1 MNRTADGIVAALGVA
16 AGAAAAAA
24 MVKAASSHAAPSSA
38 GSARALQVPRD
49 LGASARRLAG
59 KRKEIDAHIHAA
71 RAFNRSS
78 ALLAWSAL
86 TDSAI
91 EHYRGSFENPGMYA
105 PLIVGTLSLAA
116 GLHGGNDRV
125 GMRHPVRHAIYL
137 AAASVGIAGTGFH
150 LYNVTK
156 RPGRFSWHNLFYGA
170 PLGAPAAL
178 LLSGALGAV
187 AERLRDE
194 PGHDPR
200 LAGMPAGQ
208 ALALLA
214 AVGMIGTVGEVAL
227 LHFRGAFQ
235 HRAMYAPVTVPPVAA
250 ALLARAAL
258 SPARPNWWTRIW
270 LRATAVLGAVGVG
283 FHIRG
288 VARNQG
294 GWRNWS
300 QNVLNGPPLPAPPS
314 FTALATAGLAALR
327 LRETER

>member
-1 MNRTADGIVAALGVA
+1 MINRTADGVLAALGIA
-16 AGAAAAAA
+16 AGALAAAAV
-24 MVKAASSHAAPSSA
+24 VKAASSRD
-38 GSARALQVPRD
+38 ARPTACRVD
-49 LGASARRLAG
+49 ASALRLVG
-59 KRKEIDAHIHAA
+59 KSPPIDAHVHAA

-86 TDSAI
+86 TDSAV
-91 EHYRGSFENPGMYA
+91 EHYRGSFENRAMYT
-105 PLIVGTLSLAA
+105 PLIIGSLSLAA
-116 GLHGGNDRV
+116 GVHGGADHV
-125 GMRHPVRHAIYL
+125 GNRHPIRHAIYL
-137 AAASVGIAGTGFH
+137 SAAGVGLAGTAFH

-170 PLGAPAAL
+170 PLGAPASL

-187 AERLRDE
+187 GERLRDE
-194 PGHDPR
+194 PAHDPR
-200 LAGMPAGQ
+200 LFGMPAGK

-235 HRAMYAPVTVPPVAA
+235 HRAMYAPVTIPPIAA
-250 ALLARAAL
+250 ALLASAAL
-258 SPARPNWWTRIW
+258 APPRRNWWTRFW
-270 LRATAVLGAVGVG
+270 LRATAMLGAIGVG

-288 VARNQG
+288 VARQQG

-300 QNVLNGPPLPAPPS
+300 QNVLNGPPIPAPPS

-327 LRETER
+327 LRDTET